1 MADKDIE
8 RTAATA
14 REIKS
19 IELIAALDT
28 RLATDQGYLNDRLR
42 SVPDLYRQWRIAQVA
57 IEKVI
62 DGLYKTLLPDAMLRM
77 RKTYESGE
85 VVIRPKS
92 TLNKLTD
99 STIVLTKDINQLVK
113 VVVNEQCAMCLK
125 DKGDIRK
132 CELRKAL
139 MNVCPPS
146 EKFDGFLCEYAKLRM
161 EEEK

>member
-1 MADKDIE
+1 MADKEIE
-8 RTAATA
+8 RTEATS

-19 IELIAALDT
+19 IELIAALDA
-28 RLATDQGYLNDRLR
+28 RLTNDQVYLTERLR
-42 SVPDLYRQWRIAQVA
+42 SVPDLYRQWRIAQTA
-57 IEKVI
+57 TEKVI
-62 DGLYKTLLPDAMLRM
+62 DGLYSTLIPKTLLRM
-77 RKTYESGE
+77 QRSYESGE

-92 TLNKLTD
+92 SLNKLTD
-99 STIVLTKDINQLVK
+99 STIVLTEDLNKLVR
-113 VVVNEQCAMCLK
+113 VVVGEQCAMCLK